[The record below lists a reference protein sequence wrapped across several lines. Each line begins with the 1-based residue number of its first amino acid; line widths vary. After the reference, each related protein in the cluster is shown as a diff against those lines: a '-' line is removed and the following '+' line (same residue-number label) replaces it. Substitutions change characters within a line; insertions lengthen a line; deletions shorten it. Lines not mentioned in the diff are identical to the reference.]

1 MDSGWTLV
9 FLFFA
14 SCGTLRAVTPAFW
27 NNLLLAVSL
36 GLTVA
41 ALLWLFRTRT
51 LVRRIRLSALMTAFL
66 GGLWLLLAG
75 LGATVAPL
83 ALQIVSA
90 LALLFAANTLLQALN
105 WLLWEYAL
113 GRRRGVVVPRLIVDV
128 FSFAVLVGVAL
139 LILNVIFQAN
149 LTGLLV
155 TSTVVSAVIGLALQD
170 TLGNVIGGLALQLE
184 HPFTVG
190 DWVKVSD
197 QEGQVMQ
204 MSWRSVTLRTFDNHN
219 IFIPNGNIAR
229 ALVINYSRPTPLQ
242 RMHASIHIA
251 YGQPPGLVK
260 QVLERAAA
268 EAEGVLADPPPQ
280 AVLRSF
286 DDSSI
291 HYDLLYWIT
300 DYARLLP
307 IHNNVL
313 TCVWYALDRR
323 HVTFPF
329 PVRDV
334 TVKMLGDD
342 HEARVLAQRL
352 AGVVAALRPLSVLA
366 PLTNAQIEQLAQTAA
381 RQRFTTGERLVR
393 QNEAGDSL
401 FVITAGRVRVEKR
414 LEDGAVIVL
423 AHLGPDEFFG
433 EMSLLTG
440 ERRSATVIAE
450 SETEVV
456 LVNHNGLAP
465 VIAADARIAEALS
478 EALAARAR
486 NLGERVAAA
495 TAPLAD
501 RRADRQ
507 ASDLLARI
515 RQFFGVA

>member
-1 MDSGWTLV
+1 M
-9 FLFFA
+9 FYA
-14 SCGTLRAVTPAFW
+14 NCGTLRAVTPDFW
-27 NNLLLAVSL
+27 NNLLLALSL
-36 GLTVA
+36 GLSVA
-41 ALLWLFRTRT
+41 LVLWLFRKRT
-51 LVRRIRLSALMTAFL
+51 VVRRMRLSALTAAGL
-66 GGLWLLLAG
+66 GGLWLMLAG
-75 LGATVAPL
+75 LGVGVAPW
-83 ALQIVSA
+83 AFQIVGA
-90 LALLFAANTLLQALN
+90 LTLLFAANTALEGLN
-105 WLLWEYAL
+105 WLVWEYAL
-113 GRRRGVVVPRLIVDV
+113 GQRRGVMVPRLIVDV
-128 FSFAVLVGVAL
+128 FSFVVLAGVAL
-139 LILNVIFQAN
+139 LILNYVFQAN

-170 TLGNVIGGLALQLE
+170 TLGNVISGLALQME

-190 DWVKVSD
+190 DWVRVSD
-197 QEGQVMQ
+197 QDGQVTQ

-219 IFIPNGNIAR
+219 VFIPNGNIAK
-229 ALVINYSRPTPLQ
+229 ALVINYSRPAPLQ
-242 RMHASIHIA
+242 RMHASIHVA

-268 EAEGVLADPPPQ
+268 EAEGVVADPAPQ

-286 DDSSI
+286 DDSAV

-313 TCVWYALDRR
+313 TCVWYALDRM
-323 HVTFPF
+323 HVAFPY

-334 TVKMLGDD
+334 TMKMLSDD

-352 AGVVAALRPLSVLA
+352 AQVVAALRPLTVLA
-366 PLTNAQIEQLAQTAA
+366 PLTDSQIKQLAQTAA

-393 QNEAGDSL
+393 QGEAGDSL
-401 FVITAGRVRVEKR
+401 FVITTGRVRVEKR

-423 AHLGPDEFFG
+423 DRLGPDQFFG

-450 SETEVV
+450 TETEVV
-456 LVNHNGLAP
+456 LVNHDGLAP
-465 VIAADARIAEALS
+465 VIAADARMAEALS
-478 EALAARAR
+478 EALAARTR

-495 TAPLAD
+495 TAPLAE
-501 RRADRQ
+501 RRADGQ
-507 ASDLLARI
+507 ASALLARI